1 MSIASVMPSNHL
13 IFWDLLLLP
22 SIFPS
27 IRDFSSESAVCMRW
41 PQYWS
46 FSFSISTSSEY
57 SGLISLKIDWFDLAV
72 QGTLRNILQHHSLK
86 ALILKHSL
94 WSSSHYNMWPRKT
107 VALAI
112 WTFVGRV
119 MSLLFNA
126 LSACHSFPAKKQLSS
141 DFMAAVIIHSDFRAQ
156 DDEICHCFH
165 LSPFYLT
172 WRNESRCHDLVF
184 VMFSYKSTLSPSS
197 FTLIRRLFSSS
208 SLSAVRVISSTYLRL
223 SYFLQFSLFPY

>member
-1 MSIASVMPSNHL
+1 MTNLVVVQSPSHVWLFVTPWTAACQASLSLTISQSFPKFFFIALGIPSSPL
-13 IFWDLLLLP
+13 ILWHPLLLP
-22 SIFPS
+22 STFPS
-27 IRDFSSESAVCMRW
+27 IRDFSSESSVHIKQ
-41 PQYWS
+41 PKYWI

-126 LSACHSFPAKKQLSS
+126 LSRLVIAFLPRSKRLLNSWPLSS
-141 DFMAAVIIHSDFRAQ
+141 STVIL
-156 DDEICHCFH
+156 EG
-165 LSPFYLT
+165 
-172 WRNESRCHDLVF
+172 
-184 VMFSYKSTLSPSS
+184 K
-197 FTLIRRLFSSS
+197 
-208 SLSAVRVISSTYLRL
+208 
-223 SYFLQFSLFPY
+223 